1 MKDKSVKEIK
11 EIVENLNEDQYGEYI
26 DILNED
32 SRKSVQNIAKSL
44 SKKLD
49 KIKKE
54 EERLEF
60 INTFENEGYA
70 NGYLYI
76 GGVDEAGRGPLAG
89 PVVASVVVFEKGTK
103 IPYINDSKKLS
114 EAKREELFDI
124 IKEQALDYGIGIVD
138 NEEIDEYNILNG
150 VIFMDLSQLGE
161 SAQYMVPLIIL
172 FCMCIGYVIKT
183 SLDFIENKYIPLIM
197 VSIGIGLNIWINK
210 QVTAEIV
217 VAGALSGL
225 ASIGTHQ
232 TCKSLNHSKKDQ
244 ENNKD
249 DNKDE

>member
-1 MKDKSVKEIK
+1 
-11 EIVENLNEDQYGEYI
+11 
-26 DILNED
+26 
-32 SRKSVQNIAKSL
+32 
-44 SKKLD
+44 
-49 KIKKE
+49 
-54 EERLEF
+54 
-60 INTFENEGYA
+60 
-70 NGYLYI
+70 
-76 GGVDEAGRGPLAG
+76 
-89 PVVASVVVFEKGTK
+89 
-103 IPYINDSKKLS
+103 
-114 EAKREELFDI
+114 
-124 IKEQALDYGIGIVD
+124 
-138 NEEIDEYNILNG
+138 
-150 VIFMDLSQLGE
+150 MDLSQLGE

-232 TCKSLNHSKKDQ
+232 TCKNLNHNKKNQ
-244 ENNKD
+244 ENNKN